1 MGNGKGNAP
10 YHSRTTDSLLQSFSF
25 RRLAMLRTPAHLAL
39 TTTTHHSPLR
49 LRRFV
54 HGLANSRSSMTQAT
68 VYQSL
73 TSFSKFAKPRGRFAN
88 LTPTQAQCGCAT
100 RLTAPSCSRPP
111 MRWSDPPLLYLQT
124 AA

>member
-1 MGNGKGNAP
+1 MGHGTGNAP

-54 HGLANSRSSMTQAT
+54 HRVANSPGSRAQVTVYQCLTSFFEFANARGSFANSRLAASPVPFLLSS
-68 VYQSL
+68 L
-73 TSFSKFAKPRGRFAN
+73 GP
-88 LTPTQAQCGCAT
+88 
-100 RLTAPSCSRPP
+100 
-111 MRWSDPPLLYLQT
+111 PPLRRQSVKV
-124 AA
+124 

>member
-1 MGNGKGNAP
+1 MARQRLVIDCDDKG
-10 YHSRTTDSLLQSFSF
+10 HFCLL
-25 RRLAMLRTPAHLAL
+25 
-39 TTTTHHSPLR
+39 
-49 LRRFV
+49 LRRPSV
-54 HGLANSRSSMTQAT
+54 PKHGYIRDFSLNATSPALAYRLANSRSSMTQAT

-88 LTPTQAQCGCAT
+88 LTPTQAQCCCAT